1 MKAHSGDPALH
12 RRQKSLW
19 CSSAICVERQNGLRP
34 GVTTSERYR
43 ALPLEKIMKKVVV
56 AMSGGVDSS
65 VAAAILKERGCAVTG
80 VAMKIWGGE
89 ACPAEERRHG
99 CYGPGEEEDI
109 EDASRVAGILGI
121 PFHVVDLRSQYRS
134 YVLDYVQREYLSG
147 RTPSPCIRCNREIKF
162 GALYTDARDSG
173 IEFDFFATGHY
184 ARVEYDEKMRR
195 HVLRKAKDLRK
206 DQSYYLFSL
215 SQEQLARSL
224 FPLGYLT
231 KDEIRRMASH
241 LGLGVDKR
249 PESQD
254 FMAGGYASLVQAGAQ
269 QGPILDRDGNVLGR
283 HKGIPFY
290 TIGQRRG
297 LGIATEEPLYVT
309 EIDAGKNAV
318 IVGRKEELYHDELL
332 ASDLHW
338 IIKRP
343 VRPVKARARIRYR
356 HSEAAAVISPLDED
370 TVSVRFEEPQMA
382 ITPGQAVVF
391 YDGEIV
397 IGGGTIEDRRN

>member
-1 MKAHSGDPALH
+1 M
-12 RRQKSLW
+12 
-19 CSSAICVERQNGLRP
+19 RP

-43 ALPLEKIMKKVVV
+43 ALPPVTTMKKAVV

-65 VAAAILKERGCAVTG
+65 VAAAILKERGYAVAG

-89 ACPAEERRHG
+89 ACPAEDRRHG

-109 EDASRVAGILGI
+109 EDASRVAGILRI
-121 PFHVVDLRSQYRS
+121 PFHVVDLRRQYRS

-147 RTPSPCIRCNREIKF
+147 RTPSPCIRCNREVKF
-162 GALYTDARDSG
+162 GALHRSARASG

-184 ARVEYDEKMRR
+184 ARVEYDEEMHR

-224 FPLGYLT
+224 FPVGDFT
-231 KDEIRRMASH
+231 KEEIRGMASH
-241 LGLGVDKR
+241 LGLGVDSR

-254 FMAGGYASLVQAGAQ
+254 FMAGGYASLLQAGAQ
-269 QGPILDRDGNVLGR
+269 PGPILDRDGNVLGQ

-290 TIGQRRG
+290 TIGQRKG
-297 LGIATEEPLYVT
+297 LGIAAEQPLYVT
-309 EIDAGKNAV
+309 EIDAGKNAI
-318 IVGRKEELYHDELL
+318 IVGRREELYHDELL
-332 ASDLHW
+332 ASGLHW
-338 IIKRP
+338 IMERP
-343 VRPVKARARIRYR
+343 AGPVKARAKIRYR
-356 HSEAAAVISPLDED
+356 HSEAEAVISPLDED
-370 TVSVRFEEPQMA
+370 TVSVKFEEPQMA

-391 YDGEIV
+391 YDGELV
-397 IGGGTIEDRRN
+397 IGGGTIEGRRN